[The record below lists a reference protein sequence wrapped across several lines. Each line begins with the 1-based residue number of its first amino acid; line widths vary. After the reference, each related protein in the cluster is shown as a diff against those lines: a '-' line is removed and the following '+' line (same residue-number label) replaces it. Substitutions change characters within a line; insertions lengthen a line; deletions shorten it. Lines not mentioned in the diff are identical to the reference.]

1 MIAGWT
7 DSRVSVSDGRM
18 SEATAVSAGAVTRA
32 GLALRSRDRQLRIRD
47 LERLDARLTC
57 EQGRGPGKKHPR
69 PPSADVGL
77 AFGVGIEGVE
87 DSECRGP
94 EPHGKERRG
103 PGLLPDDR
111 HQLPDQPLDGFL
123 LSGLRLEPNEQADHG
138 TLHPPPRPGF
148 SGHSDDTRGKRSRY
162 GASPSAT
169 VSASQRLHARRAAL
183 QDRPSQIAADESG
196 SEPSSNDRRSLARSD
211 DDEADRVDDA
221 DRRRRVPGPRGPR

>member
-1 MIAGWT
+1 MIACWT

-57 EQGRGPGKKHPR
+57 EQVAGPAEQHR
-69 PPSADVGL
+69 RRPSADVRL

-138 TLHPPPRPGF
+138 TLHPPPRPG
-148 SGHSDDTRGKRSRY
+148 SRATATIRAQTVRATERPHPRRSVRLNTCT
-162 GASPSAT
+162 SAT
-169 VSASQRLHARRAAL
+169 PLQARH
-183 QDRPSQIAADESG
+183 SHITADESR
-196 SEPSSNDRRSLARSD
+196 SEPSSND
-211 DDEADRVDDA
+211 
-221 DRRRRVPGPRGPR
+221 